1 MTKKLLQTLIAASLL
16 GASAHAL
23 ADARDD
29 VMAAFEAT
37 MAKKSYRAISVSE
50 YKGRSMQSVIQVQL
64 PGSFHIKSDESEVIV
79 LPAGTWMNAGGQ
91 WMKLPMDMSKMIQG
105 VSLQA
110 MKDGASLVQ
119 SVSELPDSVI
129 EGCAASNYAYRTS
142 GKVMGIQAD
151 ADVELSVCDETGL
164 PIRVV
169 SSDPKGKTR
178 TTITYDYESPVDIRA
193 PN

>member
-1 MTKKLLQTLIAASLL
+1 MSKNLLLPLIAAGLL
-16 GASAHAL
+16 GASTHAL
-23 ADARDD
+23 ADARDE

-129 EGCAASNYAYRTS
+129 EGCAASNYAYSTS

-151 ADVELSVCDETGL
+151 ADVELSICDETGL

-169 SSDPKGKTR
+169 SADPKGKTR
-178 TTITYDYESPVDIRA
+178 TTITYDYEAPVEIRA